1 MGLEE
6 RKTIEAFQQERLPQ
20 LEQSI
25 LDAAGYK
32 VELEVDWD
40 AIAAQGIKDEILDI
54 WQSIYFEPLIEALK
68 AVKTDDQV
76 AEALASKLKKVAIRC
91 TGENT
96 LSTGSYKPEFSDGLL
111 SIDDRLCNYGEV
123 KMRATRI
130 QKLLEVIAEVSPQKT
145 PKERV
150 AEEMG
155 KLKSG
160 SIANVFS
167 ALQAVK
173 IKSQSHPA
181 IAMPWLTLSLTSG
194 NNIEGYLLDYPL
206 GTRNDMDCV
215 LMISQREGK
224 LMYVRIA
231 NIEAVTVNVG
241 SAYSAD
247 LDEKSLV
254 EAKGEVVKALAFD
267 QLKINPAKIPGKMQ
281 VKRQVIALEQVLSD
295 KIGKEVLIEI
305 PWSILPDTEATII
318 AVSLIL
324 NGIQNV
330 IDQKLANDA
339 AFEAIKEKIGKIGI
353 KLGDLKQVTLKDGLL
368 SICVQMVNGEIDCLN
383 EEKLSKMINNV
394 L

>member
-1 MGLEE
+1 
-6 RKTIEAFQQERLPQ
+6 
-20 LEQSI
+20 
-25 LDAAGYK
+25 
-32 VELEVDWD
+32 
-40 AIAAQGIKDEILDI
+40 
-54 WQSIYFEPLIEALK
+54 
-68 AVKTDDQV
+68 
-76 AEALASKLKKVAIRC
+76 
-91 TGENT
+91 